1 MFDDRKLTT
10 LQSYQC
16 FEPAEHL
23 DFGAETKASYLD
35 PTGGVWS
42 IPTAMAALFDG
53 VRKLDQ
59 HGKRLRRINTQI
71 ANDIQHKG
79 EFASVMGHKIT
90 MWMKMS
96 SAAGASWDD
105 ILQLLKDIY
114 VEYDANGE
122 ARSFEDWE
130 SCREQFY
137 ETLSKRDK
145 QKGDKVTQFYRRV
158 RVSLNKTDNELAD
171 SVKFL
176 AAAIQAAK
184 NPNLTQERRE
194 AEFGRFAGLHI
205 KALIRS
211 LEHFGD
217 MLKGAET
224 ALRAFD

>member
-16 FEPAEHL
+16 FEPERHL
-23 DFGAETKASYLD
+23 DFGAETKAAYLD

-42 IPTAMAALFDG
+42 IPTALAALFDG

-79 EFASVMGHKIT
+79 EFASAMGNKVT
-90 MWMKMS
+90 VWMKK
-96 SAAGASWDD
+96 SAEPGASWDD

-122 ARSFEDWE
+122 ARAFQDWE
-130 SCREQFY
+130 QCKDQFY
-137 ETLSKRDK
+137 ESLSRRDK
-145 QKGDKVTQFYRRV
+145 EKGDKVTQFYRRA
-158 RVSLNKTDNELAD
+158 RVSLNKCDNELAD

-176 AAAIQAAK
+176 ATAIQASRDPGLPEAQK
-184 NPNLTQERRE
+184 RE
-194 AEFGRFAGLHI
+194 AFSRFVTLHI
-205 KALIRS
+205 RALVRS
-211 LEHFGD
+211 LEHFGEI
-217 MLKGAET
+217 LKGAET

>member
-1 MFDDRKLTT
+1 MYDDRKLTT

-16 FEPAEHL
+16 FEPQEHL
-23 DFGAETKASYLD
+23 DFGVETKASYLD

-42 IPTAMAALFDG
+42 IPTALAALFDG

-79 EFASVMGHKIT
+79 EFASAMGHKIAT
-90 MWMKMS
+90 WMS
-96 SAAGASWDD
+96 QARSASWDE

-122 ARSFEDWE
+122 ARAFIDWE
-130 SCREQFY
+130 HCKDQFY
-137 ETLSKRDK
+137 ESLSRRDK
-145 QKGDKVTQFYRRV
+145 EKGDKVTQFYRRA
-158 RVSLNKTDNELAD
+158 RVSLNKCDNELAD

-176 AAAIQAAK
+176 AAGIQARK
-184 NPNLTQERRE
+184 NPALTEERRQE
-194 AEFGRFAGLHI
+194 EFSRFVGLHI

-217 MLKGAET
+217 ILKGAEA